1 MRRARLPAAVAAT
14 LCGVAFGEGRGY
26 LGAMRRDRRA
36 RCGLLLLLLSA
47 ALPAEAAAAK
57 KPAAAKHD
65 AEASAT
71 QRLGTVDAWSAFLY
85 KEKTGKVCYLAAEPQ
100 KSEPAGIKRK
110 QPMAMV
116 THRPDENVANVVS
129 FVAGYPLKDGS
140 SVALDIDGAKF
151 DLFTKDDTGWAR
163 TSDLDK
169 TIVEAMVKGKLAV
182 AKGVPAKGPATTDTY
197 SLAGFTQAL
206 ALIDKACGV
215 KR

>member
-1 MRRARLPAAVAAT
+1 M
-14 LCGVAFGEGRGY
+14 
-26 LGAMRRDRRA
+26 
-36 RCGLLLLLLSA
+36 LLLLSA
-47 ALPAEAAAAK
+47 APPAQAAAK
-57 KPAAAKHD
+57 KPAPAKQG
-65 AEASAT
+65 AESTST

-100 KSEPAGIKRK
+100 KSEPGNLKRK

-116 THRPDENVANVVS
+116 THRPDENVTNVVS
-129 FVAGYPLKDGS
+129 FVAGYPLKDGG

-151 DLFTKDDTGWAR
+151 DLFTKDDTAWAR

-169 TIVEAMVKGKLAV
+169 EIVEAMVKGKLAV
-182 AKGVPAKGPATTDTY
+182 AKGAPAKGPATTDTY